1 MSIVKI
7 QVTEDFLAVLDE
19 MSIDLIYNIE
29 FEDEHIIYIDSHILE
44 VTLEDIEDTF
54 KKHFIYLATL
64 SEN

>member
-7 QVTEDFLAVLDE
+7 QVTEDFLAMLDE
-19 MSIDLIYNIE
+19 MNIDLIYNIE
-29 FEDEHIIYIDSHILE
+29 SENEHIIYIDSHVLE
-44 VTLEDIEDTF
+44 VTIEDIEDTF

>member
-19 MSIDLIYNIE
+19 MNIDLIYNIE
-29 FEDEHIIYIDSHILE
+29 FENEHIIYIDSHVLE

>member
-1 MSIVKI
+1 MPIVKI

-19 MSIDLIYNIE
+19 MNIDLIYNIE
-29 FEDEHIIYIDSHILE
+29 FENEHIIYIDSHVLE

-54 KKHFIYLATL
+54 KKHFIYLAAL